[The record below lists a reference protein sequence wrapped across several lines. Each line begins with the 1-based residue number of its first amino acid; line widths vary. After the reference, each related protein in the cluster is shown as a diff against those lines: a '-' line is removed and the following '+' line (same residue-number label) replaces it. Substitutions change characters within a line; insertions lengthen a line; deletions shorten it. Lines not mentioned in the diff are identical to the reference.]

1 MRLCPFLLTVAIP
14 VLASVARAD
23 DPAAGRAQLE
33 AGYALKEQGRYAE
46 AMPHLLESLRLYVEL
61 KTLTNLADCE
71 EHLEKLV
78 DAQKHWVQAR
88 ERAAAEGNDKLR
100 DAAASKLL
108 TLEKRMPRLTLK
120 LAPGA
125 PPAVE
130 VIRDGTALGPIS
142 LGLPLPT
149 DPGDHTIVVR
159 AKGHADAIT
168 HVGLADAEEQ
178 EVLVTV
184 GPEVAEPALEEG
196 QGVAAV
202 APPHRALDT
211 RHVVALATGSA
222 GGASLIVGAIFGI
235 ATITT
240 WGNAEANCAS
250 GCPSNSAPQT
260 ERSHA
265 LTYATVSTTGFV
277 AGSALVIAGAVLWL
291 SAPSSQESTRPTG
304 SLGLSSL
311 ALAPTWGGFAV
322 RGAF

>member
-1 MRLCPFLLTVAIP
+1 MRLCPYVLTVAIP
-14 VLASVARAD
+14 VFASVARAD

-108 TLEKRMPRLTLK
+108 ALEKRMPRLTLK

-142 LGLPLPT
+142 LGLALPT

-159 AKGHADAIT
+159 ARGHADAIT
-168 HVGLADAEEQ
+168 HVGLAEAEEQ

-184 GPEVAEPALEEG
+184 GPEVAEPAPEEG
-196 QGVAAV
+196 RGVAAAV
-202 APPHRALDT
+202 PPHRAPDT
-211 RHVVALATGSA
+211 RHIVALAAGSA
-222 GGASLIVGAIFGI
+222 GGVSLIVGAIFGV
-235 ATITT
+235 ATIKT
-240 WGNAEANCAS
+240 WGDAEANCAS
-250 GCPSNSAPQT
+250 GCLSNSPPQT

-277 AGSALVIAGAVLWL
+277 AGGALVVAGAALWL
-291 SAPSSQESTRPTG
+291 TAPSSQESTRPTG
-304 SLGLSSL
+304 ISGLSSL
-311 ALAPTWGGFAV
+311 ALVPTWGGFAV

>member
-1 MRLCPFLLTVAIP
+1 MRLCPFVLTVAIP
-14 VLASVARAD
+14 VFASVAQAD

-108 TLEKRMPRLTLK
+108 ALEKRMPRLTLK

-142 LGLPLPT
+142 LGLALPT

-168 HVGLADAEEQ
+168 HVGLAEAEEQ

-184 GPEVAEPALEEG
+184 GPEVAEPPPEEG
-196 QGVAAV
+196 RGVAAGV
-202 APPHRALDT
+202 PPHRAPDT
-211 RHVVALATGSA
+211 RHIVALAAGSA
-222 GGASLIVGAIFGI
+222 GGVSLIVGAIFGV
-235 ATITT
+235 ATIKT
-240 WGNAEANCAS
+240 WGNAEADCAS
-250 GCPSNSAPQT
+250 GCLSNSPPQT

-277 AGSALVIAGAVLWL
+277 AGGALVVAGAALWL
-291 SAPSSQESTRPTG
+291 TAPSSQESTRPTG
-304 SLGLSSL
+304 ISGLSSL
-311 ALAPTWGGFAV
+311 ALVPTWGGFAV